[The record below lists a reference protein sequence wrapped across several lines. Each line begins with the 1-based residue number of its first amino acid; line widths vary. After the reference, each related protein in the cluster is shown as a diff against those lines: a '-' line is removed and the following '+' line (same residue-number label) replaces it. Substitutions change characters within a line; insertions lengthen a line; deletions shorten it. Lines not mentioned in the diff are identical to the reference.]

1 MDETSSNGVVVD
13 LKVARRERRHHD
25 DRARQV
31 TVAFVAAATA
41 ETSRTALARAL
52 VLHGMQMVVEEDGL
66 GSAEEC
72 ALLVLSDLARDYTH
86 PA

>member
-1 MDETSSNGVVVD
+1 MDETSRGVVVE
-13 LKVARRERRHHD
+13 LKVARRERRHQD

-41 ETSRTALARAL
+41 EISRITLARAL
-52 VLHGMQMVVEEDGL
+52 VVHGMQILAEEDGL

-72 ALLVLSDLARDYTH
+72 ALLVLSDLARDRTD